1 MSPRQQLQATMH
13 ASHHHYTRDMQCE
26 EACSTAPIIIPT
38 AVVAYCSGLSLQLCM
53 YHAYTVHIPY
63 VYHTYIIQVTKA
75 ALLLSKS
82 INDRR
87 KARGLQP
94 RPVRAAVI
102 GFPNVGKSALINR
115 FLNRRV
121 CESAPKPGVTK
132 SLRWLRVGGDLD
144 LLDAPGE
151 LDVIAKMWFSHTSL
165 PTCCPAYML
174 LQTVDKQ
181 HCLMNQADD

>member
-1 MSPRQQLQATMH
+1 MLQQHPA
-13 ASHHHYTRDMQCE
+13 
-26 EACSTAPIIIPT
+26 
-38 AVVAYCSGLSLQLCM
+38 SLQPLLRTAQACCSSLFQLYMHQM
-53 YHAYTVHIPY
+53 YTC
-63 VYHTYIIQVTKA
+63 TIQVTKA
-75 ALLLSKS
+75 ALSLSKS

-151 LDVIAKMWFSHTSL
+151 LDVMAKVCFSHGHHLAHLLSCLHAVASSWEAALLDEMISFL
-165 PTCCPAYML
+165 PIPQHLCLTDASQPAASCI
-174 LQTVDKQ
+174 K
-181 HCLMNQADD
+181 A

>member
-1 MSPRQQLQATMH
+1 M
-13 ASHHHYTRDMQCE
+13 
-26 EACSTAPIIIPT
+26 
-38 AVVAYCSGLSLQLCM
+38 V
-53 YHAYTVHIPY
+53 
-63 VYHTYIIQVTKA
+63 QVTKA
-75 ALLLSKS
+75 ALSVSKA

-121 CESAPKPGVTK
+121 CASAPKPGVTK

-144 LLDAPGE
+144 LLDAPGKPN
-151 LDVIAKMWFSHTSL
+151 APF
-165 PTCCPAYML
+165 
-174 LQTVDKQ
+174 
-181 HCLMNQADD
+181 